1 MGRARRLI
9 CATLA
14 SCLASPAA
22 NAAETLVTL
31 SPGSTLDAFE
41 RRFVVEGREIR
52 EPDAWGYL
60 SPAVKGAIQVLEST
74 HRFRARQAFSK
85 VMVGFSADL
94 TEKQI
99 EGLRFEPLVESITV
113 TIDMAS
119 ADQEV
124 PGPGVPWGVAR
135 VASEAN
141 PPGDERGR
149 LDDVRGVTVY
159 VIDSGI
165 DRSNPE
171 LNVVKQVNFAGG
183 PATDCNGHGT
193 HVAGI
198 IAARGNNVAVRG
210 VAPGAPLVGVKVVD
224 CSGNGS
230 SASIIKGID
239 WVAAT
244 ASGPAVV
251 NLSLNGGVAPA
262 LDAAVKAAS
271 AQGIFFAIAA
281 GNAASDAC
289 LSSPA
294 LNGESSGIVT
304 VGVVDENDLEAAFS
318 NYGGCVDMWAPGV
331 SIPSTARGVKDGRQV
346 RSGTSMAAPHVAGAA
361 ALFLSRNPEAS
372 PSAIES
378 ALIGS
383 SVIPGTAS
391 KDGRTILR
399 LKLSEP

>member
-1 MGRARRLI
+1 MVWLRPSTFAALALFLVSDPAR
-9 CATLA
+9 
-14 SCLASPAA
+14 
-22 NAAETLVTL
+22 AAETLVTL
-31 SPGSTLDAFE
+31 SPGPTLDAFAS
-41 RRFVVEGREIR
+41 RFVIEGREIR

-60 SPAVKGAIQVLEST
+60 SPSVKGAIQVLEST

-85 VMVGFSADL
+85 VLLGFYADL
-94 TEKQI
+94 TEPQI
-99 EGLRFEPLVESITV
+99 EGLRYEPLVESITV
-113 TIDMAS
+113 TIGMSS
-119 ADQEV
+119 ARQQ
-124 PGPGVPWGVAR
+124 PQVPWGVAR
-135 VASEAN
+135 VASEPRPA
-141 PPGDERGR
+141 GSDRGR
-149 LDDVRGVTVY
+149 VEDVRGVTVY

-165 DRSNPE
+165 DRANAE

-198 IAARGNNVAVRG
+198 IAARGNDVSVRG

-224 CSGNGS
+224 CMGNGS

-244 ASGPAVV
+244 ATGPSVV
-251 NLSLNGGVAPA
+251 NLSLNGGVAPI

-271 AQGIFFAIAA
+271 RQDIFFAIAA

-294 LNGESSGIVT
+294 LNGESAGIVT
-304 VGVVDENDLEAAFS
+304 VAVVDENDLEAPFS
-318 NYGGCVDMWAPGV
+318 NYGGCVDIWAPGV
-331 SIPSTARGVKDGRQV
+331 SIPSTARGGKDGRDI
-346 RSGTSMAAPHVAGAA
+346 RSGTSFAAPHVAGAA
-361 ALFLSRNPEAS
+361 ALYLSRNPEAS
-372 PSAIES
+372 PSAVES

-399 LKLSEP
+399 LKLSDP